1 MSNSLFLTGI
11 ILSAISISIYFYI
24 TIRSDQRKPQLVDAV
39 TLFLSGN
46 GISAGMKV
54 CYMGL
59 YEQQCNIGDEK
70 LYIILG
76 GFAVIWV
83 SIETIY
89 KIIFDL

>member
-1 MSNSLFLTGI
+1 MNNSLFLMGI
-11 ILSAISISIYFYI
+11 ILSAIFISIYLYI
-24 TIRSDQRKPQLVDAV
+24 TIKSDQRVPQLGDAV

-46 GISAGMKV
+46 GVYAGVKV

-59 YEQQCNIGDEK
+59 YEQQCNMGDEK

-89 KIIFDL
+89 KIIFDR